1 MPAVHSA
8 DGCTGFFVPENAAE
22 HLVPFLLSH
31 VLMKAVGPALDV
43 GGGDSHLG
51 TVRRGLGRP
60 FPGTG
65 GAGSLAPLGQSQKF
79 QKSGTWA
86 LTVLGVAAYIR
97 LTNDGG
103 DAAGDDEVRF

>member
-1 MPAVHSA
+1 M
-8 DGCTGFFVPENAAE
+8 
-22 HLVPFLLSH
+22 
-31 VLMKAVGPALDV
+31 
-43 GGGDSHLG
+43 
-51 TVRRGLGRP
+51 GRP
-60 FPGTG
+60 FPETG
-65 GAGSLAPLGQSQKF
+65 GALALAPLGQSQKF